1 MNNAGQFFTNRVLKD
16 WKEKSRVSMI
26 KYNILSITDLFPHSL
41 PHIYPVKPKHCVIAF
56 KLLILLTG

>member
-26 KYNILSITDLFPHSL
+26 KYNILSITDLFPHSI
-41 PHIYPVKPKHCVIAF
+41 PHIYSSNQGIVALSSDF
-56 KLLILLTG
+56 

>member
-26 KYNILSITDLFPHSL
+26 KYNILSITDLFPPSHL
-41 PHIYPVKPKHCVIAF
+41 LIKPKLCRIVF
-56 KLLILLTG
+56 RLLILLTG